1 MILNRGMHGDI
12 AIMPRWPATQVKI
25 CPQAFRQLQLAQSK
39 LPSELN
45 LIITRAFEP
54 PGTGLTALRS
64 FSRWMGIQ
72 LFSSIY
78 ANRKS
83 EVNDI
88 FGANGHDLDGTHVD
102 ISIRLDGRRIRLLP
116 LSVFTPDWLQN
127 ARINKYQETIE
138 HVFRVLDQVG
148 FDLHR
153 NRTESLQIHCDLRK
167 EFCVDRLIET

>member
-1 MILNRGMHGDI
+1 MILTSGRHGDI
-12 AIMPRWPATQVKI
+12 AIRPRWPATQVRI

-39 LPSELN
+39 LPREID

-54 PGTGLTALRS
+54 LGTGLTALRS
-64 FSRWMGIQ
+64 FSRWLGIQ

-83 EVNDI
+83 EVSDI

-116 LSVFTPDWLQN
+116 MSVFTPDWLQN
-127 ARINKYQETIE
+127 ARVKKYQATIDQ
-138 HVFRVLDQVG
+138 VFRVLNEVG

-153 NRTESLQIHCDLRK
+153 NRTESLQIHCDLRRD
-167 EFCVDRLIET
+167 FCVDQSFET